1 VRIPPRAA
9 ARRRAEETVMKK
21 LVSMLAVLGLVA
33 VIAAPA
39 AHSGLGGLLDK
50 AKDKVKNR
58 VDRKTDQ
65 TMDKGLDAVEGA
77 KKPAAK
83 PAAAAASGS
92 AATTTTAAAGG
103 AEADQL
109 KPGQG
114 AWANY
119 DFKPGSRILFAD
131 DFTKDEIGDFPR
143 RLEFKDGAMELVEW
157 QQGRWL
163 RLSNTSHFFVPL
175 PEVLPERYTMEFD
188 CSVPGGEMWIYPDH
202 EKHGQNYIIFGNSG
216 VGGIVGA
223 GGIAAHSN
231 ATPELRDKIFHARVM
246 ADGAYVK
253 VYVNDKRCV
262 NVPNF
267 GAFRSNKIMFWV
279 DAHEGQPAMFGNFRI
294 AAGGKKLYDAL
305 STDGRVATQ
314 GIYFDTGSDRIR
326 PESTPTLKEI
336 AAMLTEHPE
345 LKLLIEGHTD
355 NVGAAAAN
363 LSLSDKRAAAVRQS
377 LVDNFG
383 VTGDRLTT
391 RGLGATKP
399 VAPNDTPEGRQNNRR
414 VELVKV

>member
-1 VRIPPRAA
+1 MKTFARI
-9 ARRRAEETVMKK
+9 
-21 LVSMLAVLGLVA
+21 LVVLALASLV
-33 VIAAPA
+33 AAPA
-39 AHSGLGGLLDK
+39 AQGGLGGLLDK
-50 AKDKVKNR
+50 AKQKVKDKV
-58 VDRKTDQ
+58 DQKTDQ
-65 TMDKGLDAVEGA
+65 TMDKGVN
-77 KKPAAK
+77 
-83 PAAAAASGS
+83 AAAG
-92 AATTTTAAAGG
+92 AATPSGKKSDATPAEAAGG
-103 AEADQL
+103 AGSAPAASAQADQL

-188 CSVPGGEMWIYPDH
+188 CSVPGGEMWIYPEH
-202 EKHGQNYIIFGNSG
+202 EKHGQNYIVFGNSG
-216 VGGIVGA
+216 VGGIVAA
-223 GGIAAHSN
+223 GGVTARSN
-231 ATPELRDKIFHARVM
+231 ASPDLRDKIFHARVM

-279 DAHEGQPAMFGNFRI
+279 DAHEGEPAMFGNFRI

-336 AAMLTEHPE
+336 AGMLSEHPE
-345 LKLLIEGHTD
+345 LKLVIEGHTD
-355 NVGAAAAN
+355 NVGVAATN
-363 LSLSDKRAAAVRQS
+363 QSLSEKRAAAVRQS
-377 LVDNFG
+377 LVDSFG
-383 VTGDRLTT
+383 VAGDRLTT

-414 VELVKV
+414 VELVKA

>member
-1 VRIPPRAA
+1 MKTLVRI
-9 ARRRAEETVMKK
+9 
-21 LVSMLAVLGLVA
+21 LAVLGLA
-33 VIAAPA
+33 AMIAAPL
-39 AHSGLGGLLDK
+39 AHAGLGGLLDK
-50 AKDKVKNR
+50 AKQKVQNR
-58 VDRKTDQ
+58 VDQKTDR
-65 TMDKGLDAVEGA
+65 TMDKGLDKAEGVT
-77 KKPAAK
+77 KPGAK
-83 PAAAAASGS
+83 PAGAAASGS
-92 AATTTTAAAGG
+92 ATTAPATAGGAAAGG

-131 DFTKDEIGDFPR
+131 DFMKDEVGDFPR

-202 EKHGQNYIIFGNSG
+202 EKHGQNYVVFGNGG
-216 VGGIVGA
+216 VGGVVAADGI
-223 GGIAAHSN
+223 GGRSN
-231 ATPELRDKIFHARVM
+231 ASPALRDKIFHARVM
-246 ADGAYVK
+246 ADGPYVK

-267 GAFRSNKIMFWV
+267 GAARANKIMFWV

-305 STDGRVATQ
+305 SQDGRVATQ

-336 AAMLTEHPE
+336 AGMLTDHPE

-377 LVDNFG
+377 LLDSFG
-383 VTGDRLTT
+383 VAGDRLTT
-391 RGLGATKP
+391 KGFGASKP

-414 VELVKV
+414 VELVKG

>member
-1 VRIPPRAA
+1 MKRIVR
-9 ARRRAEETVMKK
+9 
-21 LVSMLAVLGLVA
+21 MLAFATLAA
-33 VIAAPA
+33 VIAVPA
-39 AHSGLGGLLDK
+39 AHGGLGGLLDK
-50 AKDKVKNR
+50 AKDKVKQR
-58 VDRKTDQ
+58 VEQKTDHA
-65 TMDKGLDAVEGA
+65 MDHGLDAAEGA
-77 KKPAAK
+77 ATPGAAAGTK
-83 PAAAAASGS
+83 PAAAATGS
-92 AATTTTAAAGG
+92 TGAPGATSD
-103 AEADQL
+103 ADQQ

-163 RLSNTSHFFVPL
+163 RLSNTSHFYVPL
-175 PEVLPERYTMEFD
+175 PEVLPERYTLEFD
-188 CSVPGGEMWIYPDH
+188 CSVPGGEMWIYPDP
-202 EKHGQNYIIFGNSG
+202 EQHGQSYLVFGNGG
-216 VGGIVGA
+216 VGGVVAA
-223 GGIAAHSN
+223 GGITARSN
-231 ATPELRDKIFHARVM
+231 AVPELRDKVFHARVM

-279 DAHEGQPAMFGNFRI
+279 DAHENSPAMFGNFRI

-305 STDGRVATQ
+305 ATDGRVATQ

-345 LKLLIEGHTD
+345 LKLVIEGHTD
-355 NVGAAAAN
+355 NVGVAATN
-363 LSLSDKRAAAVRQS
+363 QSLSEKRAAAVRQA
-377 LVDNFG
+377 LVDSFG
-383 VTGDRLTT
+383 VDGARLTT
-391 RGLGATKP
+391 KGLGATKP
-399 VAPNDTPEGRQNNRR
+399 VAPNTTPEGRQNNRR